1 MKRTIVLGSNY
12 AALGAIRTLAS
23 EGIEVIHLST
33 DRFYIARFSIFV
45 TRSVKAPS
53 PTRESSRLLEFL
65 MNTNENW
72 DGALLLP
79 TNDPS
84 VVFVSKNRQT
94 LAERYIPAVQDW
106 NLIERIIDK
115 KSLYI
120 QAQKIDDP
128 TPKVVFPDSVQALME
143 INIRPVLPEL
153 HFVAAGINFPFI
165 TYLDLV
171 EGLKTERLVYPRFRT
186 QKR

>member
-1 MKRTIVLGSNY
+1 MKRTIVLGSNHV
-12 AALGAIRTLAS
+12 ALGVIRALAS

-33 DRFYIARFSIFV
+33 DRFYIARFSRFV

-53 PTRESSRLLEFL
+53 ATRESSGLLEFL

-72 DGALLLP
+72 DGALLP

-128 TPKVVFPDSVQALME
+128 TPKVVFPDSVQALK
-143 INIRPVLPEL
+143 
-153 HFVAAGINFPFI
+153 AS
-165 TYLDLV
+165 
-171 EGLKTERLVYPRFRT
+171 
-186 QKR
+186 

>member
-33 DRFYIARFSIFV
+33 DRFYIARFSRFV

-120 QAQKIDDP
+120 QAQKIDVP

-143 INIRPVLPEL
+143 MKSEL
-153 HFVAAGINFPFI
+153 SYPCI
-165 TYLDLV
+165 
-171 EGLKTERLVYPRFRT
+171 LKPHQTPSFGSIFKKKFLS
-186 QKR
+186 